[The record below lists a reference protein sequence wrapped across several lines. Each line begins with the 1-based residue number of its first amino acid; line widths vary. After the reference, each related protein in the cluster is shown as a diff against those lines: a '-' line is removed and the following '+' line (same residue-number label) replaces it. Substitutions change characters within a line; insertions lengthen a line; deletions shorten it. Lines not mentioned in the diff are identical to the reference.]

1 MCYIRLSDCYGVNV
15 ILATDKELTNGDVE
29 RVRSI
34 AVDVKLPSGEMREDE
49 WQFDEL
55 VDEIVEKCKTD
66 LDIEFGIVAPDYD
79 LEI

>member
-1 MCYIRLSDCYGVNV
+1 MCYIRLSDCDGVTV
-15 ILATDKELTNGDVE
+15 ILATDKELTYGDVD
-29 RVRSI
+29 RVRNI
-34 AVDVKLPSGEMREDE
+34 AVDVKFPNGEMREDE

-55 VDEIVEKCKTD
+55 VDEIIEKCKTD